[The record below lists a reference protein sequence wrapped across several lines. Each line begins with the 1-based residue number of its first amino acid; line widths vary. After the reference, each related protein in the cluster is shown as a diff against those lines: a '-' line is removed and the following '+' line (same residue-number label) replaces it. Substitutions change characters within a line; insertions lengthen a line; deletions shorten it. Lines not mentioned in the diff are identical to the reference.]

1 LENTSRR
8 FGFLKKILTAYEQ
21 SHYKIF
27 PLQWAMDEQLCI
39 KFCTETKK
47 DFTAILSKSSEN
59 VDVKL
64 LIKTLKE
71 TTQLEAQL
79 TKNFGSSNP
88 VSVHLSI
95 QLYSHS
101 KASLIP
107 RQILLIEL
115 SHLVLSHS

>member
-1 LENTSRR
+1 
-8 FGFLKKILTAYEQ
+8 
-21 SHYKIF
+21 
-27 PLQWAMDEQLCI
+27 MDEQLCI